1 MVDLNKYVADIL
13 KSIAPVEL
21 ANSEENEKI
30 PCITIEQYGN
40 STDAVINGKEYLS
53 DVYMQTDVYGCTPKE
68 TNEMAVKVSNTM
80 TKHGFRRTAGR
91 PLGTTRYMMT
101 FHVKVDEINK
111 HFYQ

>member
-13 KSIAPVEL
+13 KKIAPVEL

-40 STDAVINGKEYLS
+40 SSDAIINGKEYLS

-68 TNEMAVKVSNTM
+68 TNEMACRVSEAM
-80 TKHGFRRTAGR
+80 TKNGFRRTAGR
-91 PLGTTRYMMT
+91 SIGSTRYMMT

>member
-13 KSIAPVEL
+13 KQIAPVEL

-30 PCITIEQYGN
+30 PCITIDQYGN

-53 DVYMQTDVYGCTPKE
+53 DVFIQVDVYGCTPKE
-68 TNEMAVKVSNTM
+68 TNEMAVKASGELTRN
-80 TKHGFRRTAGR
+80 GFQRTAGR
-91 PLGTTRYMMT
+91 SMGTTRYMMT
-101 FHVKVDEINK
+101 FCVKVDEISK